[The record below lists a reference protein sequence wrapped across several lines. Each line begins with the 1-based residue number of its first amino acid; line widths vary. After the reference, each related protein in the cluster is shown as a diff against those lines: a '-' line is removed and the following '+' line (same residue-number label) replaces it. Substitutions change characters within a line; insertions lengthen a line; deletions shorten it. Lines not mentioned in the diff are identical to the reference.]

1 MPRLKYIICVDD
13 DIDIYSLTEV
23 MWAVATRCDPK
34 DDIQTVNGTMTSW
47 LDPSSGGLT
56 GKVFFDATKK
66 QGFRGL
72 IPEYPEASMV
82 RARAAIAAAVAA
94 ASQNAGS

>member
-1 MPRLKYIICVDD
+1 MPRLKYIIVVDD
-13 DIDIYSLTEV
+13 DIDIYNFNDV

-34 DDIQTVNGTMTSW
+34 ADLATIDGTMTSW

-66 QGFRGL
+66 QDFGGT
-72 IPEYPEASMV
+72 IPGYPADAM
-82 RARAAIAAAVAA
+82 ARADTLIRAALGKMV
-94 ASQNAGS
+94 